1 MKRRENFLFLF
12 VIILLALGL
21 CVVLPIN
28 KGLLFNKDFQLGL
41 DLKGGSYLLYE
52 ADLSQK
58 DPSMTNAQAM
68 AAVKST
74 IERRVNAYGVT
85 EPIIQLQGSNR
96 LLVELPGVKDVN
108 QAISLIGQVAQL
120 EFKVESLDA
129 NGNVQTDSNGNPTW
143 VPATALGTDGVTQE
157 ALTGK
162 YLKPNT
168 YVTTDN
174 LGKPVVEFEWNTEGA
189 KLFEEITTVLYNN
202 GVNKKPLGIFLDN
215 AEISAPIVNGVIGA
229 KGEIDN
235 LTLTEAKSLSI
246 ELNSGTLSAPLKIVQ
261 QTDVDATLGADSLHK
276 SLIAGL
282 IGIACVA
289 FFMIVYYRLP
299 GLVATVA
306 LGIYAAILLAI
317 FKLIPITLT
326 LPGIAGFVISTG
338 MAVDANVLIFERMK
352 EELKRG
358 LTLKMAVQEGFHRA
372 WPSIRDS
379 NVSTLI
385 TCVIL
390 YWFGGTFGA
399 FMVKGFAI
407 TLALGVIVSLFSA
420 ITVTRT
426 FLTQMVNNGMMK
438 TLTLYGGKHD

>member
-1 MKRRENFLFLF
+1 MRRRENILFLF
-12 VIILLALGL
+12 VIILTVLAL
-21 CVVLPIN
+21 CIVLPVN
-28 KGLLFNKDFQLGL
+28 SGVLAKKNFQLGL

-52 ADLSQK
+52 ADMTKK
-58 DPSMTNAQAM
+58 DQTQTDAQVM
-68 AAVKST
+68 KAVQTK

-96 LLVELPGVKDVN
+96 ILVQLPGVKDIN
-108 QAISLIGQVAQL
+108 QAIDLIGQVALL
-120 EFKVESLDA
+120 EFKEQKLDA
-129 NGNVQTDSNGNPTW
+129 NGKVVT
-143 VPATALGTDGVTQE
+143 GTDGNPEWIPAVAAGTDGTTQE
-157 ALTGK
+157 ELTGK
-162 YLKPNT
+162 YLKPNAA
-168 YVTTDN
+168 VTLDS
-174 LGKPVVEFEWNTEGA
+174 LGKPQVSIEWNTEGA
-189 KLFEEITTVLYNN
+189 KLFGEITQRD
-202 GVNKKPLGIFLDN
+202 VNKPLGIFLDN
-215 AEISAPIVNGVIGA
+215 NLVSAPNVLEAITTGKAVINNMTLDQA
-229 KGEIDN
+229 KA
-235 LTLTEAKSLSI
+235 LAAQ
-246 ELNSGTLSAPLKIVQ
+246 LNSGTLDVPLKIIQ

-276 SLIAGL
+276 SLLAGL

-306 LGIYAAILLAI
+306 LAIYAAILLAI

-379 NVSTLI
+379 NISTFI
-385 TCVIL
+385 TCIIL
-390 YWFGGTFGA
+390 YWFGSTFGA
-399 FMVKGFAI
+399 FMVKGFAL
-407 TLALGVIVSLFSA
+407 TLFLGVAISLFSA
-420 ITVTRT
+420 ITITRT
-426 FLTQMVNNGMMK
+426 FLTQLVNNGMMT